1 MFVVTSVLTQ
11 GRFGN
16 GRGQEYAE
24 AFKIKYWRPGMT
36 NFKDPQPCPLLFFQK
51 YKEPGTCWCAALSM
65 AGVTTLSRSAD
76 VNLDFLFLVL
86 YVLSQQGPF
95 G

>member
-1 MFVVTSVLTQ
+1 MSRDTPAEWLEVDLGQMYVVTSVLTQ

-36 NFKDPQPCPLLFFQK
+36 NFKDYQDHLGRKVRLKF
-51 YKEPGTCWCAALSM
+51 
-65 AGVTTLSRSAD
+65 R
-76 VNLDFLFLVL
+76 
-86 YVLSQQGPF
+86 F
-95 G
+95 GQF